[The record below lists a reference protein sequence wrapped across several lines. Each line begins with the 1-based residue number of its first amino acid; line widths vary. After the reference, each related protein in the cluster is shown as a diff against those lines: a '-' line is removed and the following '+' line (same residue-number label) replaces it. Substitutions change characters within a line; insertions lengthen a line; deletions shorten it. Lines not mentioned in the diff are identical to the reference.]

1 MLETGCKEITVAA
14 SSILNSI
21 NDIMDRS
28 KASEC
33 IYIYG
38 GHNVKIANE
47 KQIQFQLNI
56 LFSSRAF
63 ISRHFFFLNGWVSI
77 T

>member
-28 KASEC
+28 KPSE
-33 IYIYG
+33 YIYG

-56 LFSSRAF
+56 LFSLRAF
-63 ISRHFFFLNGWVSI
+63 ILRHFFFFNGWVSI